1 MRSASGSSE
10 AVISSR
16 GRRCLP
22 PWPGTSHGDCLC
34 NPPPARPHARTQR
47 QGRRDALART
57 HRALHGL
64 AAICTKCHSPLV
76 LLQLRSLCAV
86 ALVDYFRSSEVTGP
100 HVTLRDTRHDEGGLK
115 KRQAGTGP
123 ARPCSRCLAG
133 RTPISPKKIVAG
145 QQTLT
150 MRSRPCSRARARGQ
164 LKLEASGA
172 AERNC
177 CSKLLQQT
185 ACPVGRGAGAWR
197 SSAAAA

>member
-1 MRSASGSSE
+1 M
-10 AVISSR
+10 
-16 GRRCLP
+16 P
-22 PWPGTSHGDCLC
+22 PWPGTNHVECLRR
-34 NPPPARPHARTQR
+34 PHPAPARPHARTQR

-64 AAICTKCHSPLV
+64 AAICTKCHPPLV